1 METCSRAHG
10 LHFRSACHCAC
21 SKALKPTHGSTQ
33 EIATIW
39 LSRSSKERPPCSRV
53 AATCERHQP
62 RSARHE
68 RGHVKNIGSW
78 CLFAAGRVPQEAQSQ
93 TGRLERQLCGCS
105 IVAAGCSCL
114 QSRSRRSSW
123 VCWVPPYSVPL
134 RRRLLT
140 TYTCDIAPVR
150 RKMRGAGSRRRELP
164 KRRLTGKS
172 WRLHAL
178 PRMTGQSMAR
188 WVRELHAGGNPF
200 EDELQIFAA
209 FLGGSTIARPPGRVR
224 VHTFARVRYD
234 ADQDGG
240 ADAAGHRSGH
250 YVPTQ
255 VLAHHPDLRTLSS
268 SSLSSPSPSC
278 QSCASPTT
286 TKRSQRQQA

>member
-1 METCSRAHG
+1 MSR
-10 LHFRSACHCAC
+10 
-21 SKALKPTHGSTQ
+21 
-33 EIATIW
+33 
-39 LSRSSKERPPCSRV
+39 
-53 AATCERHQP
+53 
-62 RSARHE
+62 
-68 RGHVKNIGSW
+68 
-78 CLFAAGRVPQEAQSQ
+78 CLFAAGLVQQEAQSQ

-105 IVAAGCSCL
+105 IGAATFSCL

-140 TYTCDIAPVR
+140 PYACDIARVR
-150 RKMRGAGSRRRELP
+150 RKMCSAGSRRRELQ

-178 PRMTGQSMAR
+178 PRMTGQSTLR
-188 WVRELHAGGNPF
+188 FVRELHAGGNPGG
-200 EDELQIFAA
+200 DELQFFAA
-209 FLGGSTIARPPGRVR
+209 FLGGSTIVRPPGRVR

-240 ADAAGHRSGH
+240 ADVACHRSGH
-250 YVPTQ
+250 YVPKQ
-255 VLAHHPDLRTLSS
+255 VLAHLHDLRTLSS
-268 SSLSSPSPSC
+268 SSLSSSSPSC
-278 QSCASPTT
+278 QSCASSTG